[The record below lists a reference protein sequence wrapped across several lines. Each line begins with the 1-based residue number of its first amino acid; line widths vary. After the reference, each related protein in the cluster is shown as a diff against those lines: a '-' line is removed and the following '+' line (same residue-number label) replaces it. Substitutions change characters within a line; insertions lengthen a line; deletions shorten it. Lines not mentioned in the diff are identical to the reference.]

1 MEYIPWFAW
10 IAIIGALVWGVVQI
24 VGMATSRTNNRG
36 IQEQQQQR
44 LEVLE
49 HRVHSLEQAQR
60 SAR

>member
-24 VGMATSRTNNRG
+24 VGMATSRTSNRG

-49 HRVHSLEQAQR
+49 HRVQSLEQAQR